1 MVLSLLLCG
10 VAATHIVRNTLYV
23 DILSYMPKKLSKTSG
38 LAILNGDVWTHNET
52 FDDNKLYLLNHDL
65 TGIAQVVTINNIR
78 NHDWEAIYWYG
89 IGKLLII
96 AERNPL
102 NKAVIGIVD
111 VQKLL
116 DTGE

>member
-1 MVLSLLLCG
+1 M
-10 VAATHIVRNTLYV
+10 AATYFVRKTLYV
-23 DILSYMPKKLSKTSG
+23 DILAYMPKYLNETSG
-38 LAILNGDVWTHNET
+38 LAVIDGDVWTQNDT
-52 FDDNKLYLLNHDL
+52 YGQNKLYRLDHDL